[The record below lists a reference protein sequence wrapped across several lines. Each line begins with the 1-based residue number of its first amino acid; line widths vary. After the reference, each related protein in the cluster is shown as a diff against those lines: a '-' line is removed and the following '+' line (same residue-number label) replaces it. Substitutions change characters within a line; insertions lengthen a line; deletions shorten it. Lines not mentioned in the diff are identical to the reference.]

1 MPSLPVACDL
11 CHIPHLPGVS
21 EERTSG
27 SNPSQGSVRAVLPRR
42 GWVGWIEEHSK
53 ILGAI
58 SVRVFVAFGG
68 NGPVAQPAGNCSP
81 TQPMVN
87 GKPETGI
94 TRGTVTIGE
103 ILSDVNQLPQQLRPS
118 FEGLSAWADLVKHS
132 GGICGREVQIL
143 ERNDNAIPTN
153 YTSAYQS
160 LSSQVF
166 SFVATESLQDGAEYK
181 SSPPFMPNDKDPN
194 TGEYVP
200 DVGGL
205 AFQYPRAQS
214 PMHAGIFGSLSP

>member
-1 MPSLPVACDL
+1 TPGTVTTPAPAPATTTGSSAASPTSGK
-11 CHIPHLPGVS
+11 IPGTGKTNTNSSTQTGSNGQQTP
-21 EERTSG
+21 SG
-27 SNPSQGSVRAVLPRR
+27 SNNNGQTTQTH
-42 GWVGWIEEHSK
+42 VGK
-53 ILGAI
+53 TTK
-58 SVRVFVAFGG
+58 
-68 NGPVAQPAGNCSP
+68 GPVAQPVGNCTP

-132 GGICGREVQIL
+132 GGICGREIQIL

-166 SFVATESLQDGAEYK
+166 SFVATE
-181 SSPPFMPNDKDPN
+181 
-194 TGEYVP
+194 
-200 DVGGL
+200 
-205 AFQYPRAQS
+205 
-214 PMHAGIFGSLSP
+214 